1 MTPAKAMS
9 LRGSPYDWKFKTTMI
24 DRPEYTRI
32 ECPNTRGKVLGG
44 STSLNYYTWVRG
56 SAATFNDWAEY
67 GGSTWNWENTKHY
80 FNKSPTFNDPEGLY
94 PELHHI
100 GNKGGPLPVSIAP
113 LMPETKAFRDN
124 LEKAWVSK
132 GGELSLNVY
141 DGVQKGLF
149 KCVSTVNDG
158 LRSTSAVFLEGKKNV
173 TIVSETITK
182 NIIFHNQTAV
192 GVNVIGPDLQEYTF
206 RANREVILSQ
216 GVYESAKM
224 LQLSGIG
231 NKSELE
237 ALSIQCVVDSKHV
250 GENLLDHPIF
260 SHVFKLKEG
269 YGLDDHLLRPGK
281 LQDKVVAQ
289 YEENR
294 SGPLGS
300 GLLELVAFPRVD
312 ELLKNNKEYNEY
324 KEQNGGKDPFGPN
337 GQPHFEVD
345 FVPCFADA
353 FQWHFP
359 APATGQYLTV
369 IVDLMRPISV
379 NGVVKIKSVN
389 PFEQPYININF
400 FDQQLDLVALRE
412 GVRYI
417 DDIVMNGEGMKD
429 IVEGDYPWPLDRSSN
444 ETMDREILERS
455 QTGFHP
461 CGTARIGKTIHQ
473 GVVDPELRVH
483 GVQNLR
489 VMDAS
494 VFPIIP
500 DCRIQNV
507 VYMVAEKG
515 ADFIKAAHPD
525 LYPTH

>member
-1 MTPAKAMS
+1 
-9 LRGSPYDWKFKTTMI
+9 
-24 DRPEYTRI
+24 
-32 ECPNTRGKVLGG
+32 
-44 STSLNYYTWVRG
+44 
-56 SAATFNDWAEY
+56 
-67 GGSTWNWENTKHY
+67 
-80 FNKSPTFNDPEGLY
+80 
-94 PELHHI
+94 
-100 GNKGGPLPVSIAP
+100 
-113 LMPETKAFRDN
+113 
-124 LEKAWVSK
+124 
-132 GGELSLNVY
+132 
-141 DGVQKGLF
+141 
-149 KCVSTVNDG
+149 
-158 LRSTSAVFLEGKKNV
+158 
-173 TIVSETITK
+173 
-182 NIIFHNQTAV
+182 
-192 GVNVIGPDLQEYTF
+192 
-206 RANREVILSQ
+206 
-216 GVYESAKM
+216 M
-224 LQLSGIG
+224 LQLSGVG

-269 YGLDDHLLRPGK
+269 YGLDDLLLRPGK
-281 LQDKVVAQ
+281 LQDGVIAQ
-289 YEENR
+289 YEKDR

-312 ELLKNNKEYNEY
+312 HLLKNNKEYNAY
-324 KEQNGGKDPFGPN
+324 KEQNGGKDPFGPD

-359 APATGQYLTV
+359 TPTTGQYLTV

-379 NGVVKIKSVN
+379 NGVVKVKSVN

-400 FDQQLDLVALRE
+400 FDQELDLVALRE

-429 IVEGDYPWPLDRSSN
+429 IIEGDFPWPLDRSSN

-473 GVVDPELRVH
+473 GVVDPKLRVH
-483 GVQNLR
+483 GVKNLR

-525 LYPTH
+525 LYSHH